1 MKPAHVWMGVLIC
14 AMFTTAI
21 VALFLIEPKAGAKEP
36 LLLLIGSLSAAFGA
50 VVAWFFGSTSS
61 SARKDELLAASTP
74 APAGITT
81 VQTATITET
90 ETKP

>member
-1 MKPAHVWMGVLIC
+1 MGVLIC
-14 AMFTTAI
+14 LMFIAAI

-74 APAGITT
+74 ADMPGTVTTASITT
-81 VQTATITET
+81 KEVT
-90 ETKP
+90 P